1 MASAGATGAVVNTD
15 LMPRYL
21 PFLPSERG
29 DVSLEPPPDRPGSH
43 QIWL

>member
-15 LMPRYL
+15 LLPRYL

-29 DVSLEPPPDRPGSH
+29 HVSLELLPDGPGSH
-43 QIWL
+43 QIWR